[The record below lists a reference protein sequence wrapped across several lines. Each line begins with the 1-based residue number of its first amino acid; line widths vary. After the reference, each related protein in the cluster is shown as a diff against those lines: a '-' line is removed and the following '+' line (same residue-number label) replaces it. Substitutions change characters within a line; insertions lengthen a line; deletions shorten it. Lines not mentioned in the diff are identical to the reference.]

1 MTKGKKKLSEK
12 TERLAGLG
20 ILTAII
26 IVLQIISTFV
36 KFGPFSI
43 TLSLIPI
50 IVGAAIYGAGA
61 GAYLG
66 AVFSAVVVIM
76 CISGGDP
83 GGAMVWNAN
92 PFVCFVLC
100 MLKGTL
106 AGFEAGIHYTALES
120 KNRIA
125 ASVSAAFISPI
136 VNTGV
141 FLIGLIMFFKDT
153 LRAWA
158 GGTDVLYYIIFGLTG
173 LNFIIELSVNVVLC
187 PVIVRVIQIV
197 KKGK

>member
-1 MTKGKKKLSEK
+1 MTNKKKTINSK
-12 TERLAGLG
+12 TERLVGLG

-26 IVLQIISTFV
+26 IVLQVISTFV

-50 IVGAAIYGAGA
+50 IVGAAIYGVSA

-66 AVFSAVVVIM
+66 AVFSAVVIVM
-76 CISGGDP
+76 CITGGDI

-92 PFVCFVLC
+92 PLACFILC

-106 AGFEAGIHYTALES
+106 AGFEAGIHYRALE
-120 KNRIA
+120 KTNKIL
-125 ASVSAAFISPI
+125 ASVVAAIISPV

-141 FLIGLIMFFKDT
+141 FLLGLVIFFRET
-153 LRAWA
+153 LMLWA
-158 GGTDVLYYIIFGLTG
+158 GGTEVLYYIIFGLTG
-173 LNFIIELSVNVVLC
+173 VNFLVELGVNVVLS
-187 PVIVRVIQIV
+187 PIVVRIIQII
-197 KKGK
+197 KK